1 MLGEGMKRKE
11 AITSCEWCGYTDI
24 KRVKQEPYIH
34 LICQNPTC
42 HHEWDI
48 IEVENEHERNRN

>member
-1 MLGEGMKRKE
+1 MKRKE